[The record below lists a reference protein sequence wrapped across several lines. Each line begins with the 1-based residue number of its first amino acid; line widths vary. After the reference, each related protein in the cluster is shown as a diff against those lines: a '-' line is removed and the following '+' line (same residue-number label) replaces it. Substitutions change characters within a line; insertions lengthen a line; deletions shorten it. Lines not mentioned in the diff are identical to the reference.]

1 MLSFTCQ
8 TCPSGYYC
16 PPKSSTL
23 KICPMGFYCPVGS
36 SDVLK
41 PCPRGTFGDL
51 MGLVNFSDCKPCSPG
66 YYCDKQNATSV
77 TGLCAS
83 GYYCRS
89 GSDSKEPV
97 GDHRGDAGPCPPG
110 YYCPLGTANPIGC
123 PIGTFSNLPQ
133 LRPLDECQLCSQG
146 YYCDRMALT
155 IPSGPCQAGFY
166 CVMGSNTSRPTQVT
180 QTGGPCPPGYYCTEG
195 SSRPQPCPAGTYN
208 PFWEQKQCLF
218 CPQGHYCEAEDI
230 NSALC
235 PSELNSV
242 KTHRYPS
249 SRATP
254 KPCPSGEYQDQIGQ
268 IQCKPCPL
276 GKHCDPLHVTGQH
289 NESKA
294 GTIQPIDCPAGYY
307 CIKGMLYP
315 CPEGTYSNQ
324 TGRYSIEQCKPCPG
338 GKYCALKGMSGYTG
352 LCDPGCVCVLGA
364 SYPCPADNITGYKCP
379 PGSYCPQGASHGIK
393 CPAGTFG
400 PQDSLYSIF
409 ECITCTPGFYC
420 DTEGLETPTGPCSPG
435 YFCLYGATLPNPVG
449 DLYGDKCPP
458 GHFCPS
464 GSISP
469 RPCPLG
475 TYQPLHGMTSKN
487 ACLPC
492 TGGKYCEVQGLRH
505 VSGDC
510 TAGFYCISGAS
521 RPSPI
526 DGITGGRCP
535 PGHYCPTASSQPL
548 KCKSAGQYCDRK
560 GLSTPSGIC
569 PPGFYC
575 PGAVCKSQPE
585 IQTNTSDHHGIQNF
599 MGNICPPGFYC
610 PEGSSQPVPCDL
622 GQYCGQPGLSSPTG
636 PCVAGFLC
644 DGKASVMNPKP
655 CPAGYYC
662 PEGTTYSKPCPPGTL
677 SGPGGVAVTDC
688 SPCPSGHYCETYSLS
703 APSGL
708 CSAGYYCPRGQS
720 VPEPLDYICSPG
732 HFCPEGSSNQTSCA
746 PGHYQPKWAKERC
759 EICPPGYYCQTSGVF
774 KPVLCPLGSFCPP
787 KSTSQHFCPE
797 GTYGNRTGLHEASG
811 CLPCD
816 PGMYC
821 QGSGNTKPT
830 GPCSAG
836 YMCILG
842 AALPTPTDGISGDKC
857 LPGFFCTNGSVTGQ
871 PCPKGTFSDKRG
883 LSAARHCQNCSPG
896 HFCAETGLIAVSGP
910 CWAGFYCLEG
920 SKTPTPIASV
930 FGDICSPGHFCPNA
944 TTHPVP
950 CPPGTLRATTGGRS
964 EEDCMSCPSGFYCK
978 KPGKDSVEG
987 FCDPGFYCLNGAKT
1001 ATPRDGATGDL
1012 CPVGYYCPLASPGLK
1027 LCQNG
1032 TSMNHTGAEK
1042 CNICPEGSL
1051 CTKRERTEPCPE
1063 DSYCP
1068 KDSGTF
1074 PQPCPVGT
1082 FGASRGLRKKSDCI
1096 PCLGGSYCSRPGL
1109 SEVEGP
1115 CDPGFYCESGV
1126 NSPRPSQYL
1135 DHTGNGGECSVGAY
1149 CPRNSTVPIPCPPGT
1164 YNSEIGQSDCKICLA
1179 GYFCLGGTS
1188 NPFPLKCPTGHF
1200 CPERTQFGEEYHCRP
1215 GTYNSLPGQQSPA
1228 DCLIC
1233 PPGQFC
1239 EGTGLSTPSGNCSK
1253 GWYCTGGSVTSK
1265 PLPQGEFSNISEW
1278 ASQKNVSPGN
1288 RCPPGFFCPE
1298 GSSLPLICTAGF
1310 YCDQYELA
1318 EPTGPCDAGYY
1329 CPIGSTERA
1338 PDTSRCVAGHYCPEG
1353 SPSPKPCPEGTYS
1366 NTPMNKVPE
1375 NCLPCTPG
1383 FFCEG
1388 IGLFHPTGLCVS
1400 GYYCPGGQS
1409 APTPANLSCPPG
1421 SRCPAGSPSPDPCPG
1436 GFYQALQGQFECNPC
1451 PAGSYCYTSELDK
1464 WGVEAPQRCP
1474 PGHFCPPRTEFG
1486 TQYKCPPGTFSNK
1499 EGQISAAECDLCPP
1513 GQFCGQEGLIKP
1525 SGFCLTG
1532 FYCFRGAMYPNPTDG
1547 ITGDIC
1553 PMGKFCEAGSVA
1565 GVDCPIGHYSNKT
1578 GLTSP
1583 SDCTPCDPG
1592 FHCSRPGLTAPQGPC
1607 ARGYYCRLGAQSPNP
1622 DNGIEGAICPAGYYC
1637 VSGTERPVPC
1647 PVGTYNPSEGRDSVA
1662 GCLPCDPGHYCGN
1675 IGLIQPSG
1683 LCFEGYYCIGHTS
1696 QPTPQ
1701 DGENGGVCPEGF
1713 YCQAGTHKPVPC
1725 PIGTFLNHSGGT
1737 KCVVCPA
1744 GFYCI
1749 YGKKINPCPLG
1760 FYCPEGTGADIA
1772 PCPAGTYGGRM
1783 GLKEENDCF
1792 QCKGGFYCARDG
1804 LSSPQGKCDPGHYC
1818 ISGVN
1823 VPNPGPTQIFL
1834 GKGGKCGTGQQC
1846 PSGSVLPQTC
1856 PPGTYTEEEG
1866 LEHCKTCPA
1875 GYYCPPTSMIP
1886 KLCPPGYYCPTATEE
1901 GTQYPCP
1908 PGTYNGQSGSR
1919 SERECLVCPAGQYCS
1934 GSGLLEPSGLC
1945 AAGYYCT
1952 GGSTTNKPTPSHLTS
1967 NISLNSTSDLT
1978 RYEWCFKQHY
1988 VMGGL
1993 CPAGYY
1999 CPTGSSTPLPCDGG
2013 KYCSNPGLSIP
2024 TDECFAGYY
2033 CDAASTQP
2041 DQHICPAGFY
2051 CPNSTT
2057 IPVPCLPGTCSNSS
2071 GNEKESDCQPCLSGQ
2086 FCDGPGNVVPDGP
2099 CSMGFYCPP
2108 GQSSARPMLLVC
2120 PINFYCPEGTS
2131 IPLPCRGGTYQ
2142 ANKGQGSC
2150 DPCPAGFFCQFT
2162 NGSSGKLYEPCPA
2175 GFFCPAG
2182 TTMGT
2187 EHPCATGTFGPRPGL
2202 AHESSCVPCSPG
2214 MHCASAG
2221 LSNPTGPCHP
2231 GYYCTGSAISPTPI
2245 KHLVEFDNATF
2256 TGNDV
2261 CPIGHYCPEGSQHPW
2276 PCPQGSY
2283 SHTVGLASEAQCQ
2296 RCPHGHYCN
2305 QLALTDSSQAQPC
2318 DPGYICHTGS
2328 TVPRPSDG
2336 IQGYVCPRGHRCP
2349 AGVIRELACKAGT
2362 YNPSPGAGICLPCP
2376 AGTVCS
2382 NSSTVEPTACPKGY
2396 YCSSRTTFPLP
2407 CPEGTYNALN
2417 GAFSADVCLSC
2428 PAGLYCQGMANSE
2441 PDGPCT
2447 EGYYCQ
2453 GGASSP
2459 IPQSNPKFPMNG
2471 PCAAGYY
2478 CPAGTKSPVA
2488 CPKGTF
2494 KNTTG
2499 GASSEFC
2506 ASCYPGYYCANE
2518 GLSQPSGLCFAGFYC
2533 PGNHNS
2539 VNPNAFSCPKGYFC
2553 SEGSGS
2559 PIPCPAGK
2567 YQPNMRSD
2575 VCIPCQA
2582 GFYCKEA
2589 ATVNQITCPPHF
2601 YCPNGT
2607 QNPNPCPSGTFTS
2620 GQTTG
2625 LKDEK
2630 ECLPCPT
2637 GKYCSRGRIQG
2648 FCAAGYFCLA
2658 GSHSPIPHGIF
2669 PNDTHERNLCEWGQ
2683 LCAGQCPAGF
2693 YCPEGTETTKACPEN
2708 TIRLQPGGRQLE
2720 ECQPCPLG
2728 HWCKQGDPVLHRCP
2742 AGYFCDDVIRAPFS
2756 LPIGPQKCPVHTYSN
2771 ITGATS
2777 QAACQPCPPGYYC
2790 NETGLT
2796 SYENYLCPLGYWCP
2810 GKGSHHFCPGGTI
2823 GNQTGASFY
2832 KHCQPCPPGYYCPD
2846 PRRTG
2851 QPNINGVPCQAGYE
2865 CPEGS
2870 ITEIPCRPASYCGP
2884 RTGNATVC
2892 PGGYFCPLGSSTY
2905 NTPKQLCVFPY
2916 FCPANSSSMLPC
2928 DGGYMPINV
2937 TGLRDRLEKA
2947 CLICEA
2953 GTYRRGSANELH
2965 CSPCPEGFYCPV
2977 GSESYLLNPCPVGY
2991 YCSEMTRLPIPC
3003 SPGTYGNSSHAKHNS
3018 ECYPCPENTFN
3029 HLDGQRACF
3038 PCGSTSYSSLGSITC
3053 KCQGFN
3059 RAFQESDGSCI
3070 CKTGHVY
3077 YDETDQKSSNS
3088 NSDMDCYPEVYDRC
3102 SVGEVR
3108 LASTRRCV
3116 LPERHNCTPACGEY
3130 GGRLDVELGM
3140 CHCNKYISAE
3150 ELCDGVCMAGILNVS
3165 AHASHT
3171 GELVLTVKNGATRDH
3186 KNWVVPHVLGPD
3198 GHITDSLR
3206 VLFILFKPNGI
3217 FGLIL
3222 SGKYV
3227 VDKFLTESEWPD
3239 MFQNP
3244 HFKTKRSYLQRPVS
3258 AAMNGVIPKIPN
3270 PIVCLRPN
3278 DLILFK
3284 LSVHQSNRSLSHY
3297 PVYQKD
3303 HLFNTNS
3310 DWDFGPFRKL
3320 DHFIKETNFN
3330 FSRFAHVFMEPGK
3343 YVFYDNAEPER
3354 ALIVSVNKFGECD
3367 NVPSLV
3373 QPSSPIHLVQR
3384 GILKQQDLNLAP
3396 DWALIIGT
3404 LCFLALITVL
3414 FTMSAMVMTP
3424 IQSVL
3429 NPMQKWKPKWRSLG
3443 EPYMPPEYI
3452 ILKDSLGLYET
3463 LRPRIAG
3470 EGAEAEEE
3478 STLIVGKSL
3487 AETELEDFSVRTLY
3501 DKLEDQNLHLAAQL
3515 NKHKSDVQAFYR
3527 HISQQ
3532 TQELKKILECF
3543 NSCKCQNKEGKWTLV
3558 EDLETMSRAQAEA
3571 PSTMTRDR
3579 FGNCTTINFWERSP
3593 VTQRNQSSQHLEEL
3607 FNKLNVLVHKIN
3619 SGHITISKEM
3629 IARAQRL
3636 YMFSDGVTV
3645 SAQTNTEQEETN
3657 PVEQFA
3663 VDSAEVSG
3671 NMEKLG
3677 TILPPVKEDLSVH
3690 DSFTDSIFPY
3700 DEGLTEILVSSSLL
3714 KKLEELKQALV
3725 KNHCALKTESCD
3737 VNPLDPIPWSNQNLI
3752 PADLGSLPPHHF
3764 VIYRFGCYIAHLLCS
3779 SCNHSPLT
3787 LLLADNIPTEVR
3799 APCQNILYKNSFYYD
3814 ANNRILYIKTTWL
3827 NNAGEFIVSILHTM
3841 AHIKAGTQI
3850 NDSHHIFTEEFE
3862 RAVAAVGTTLF
3873 LMCCDTTDN
3882 GTDDS
3887 KDTKILDSENRNKD
3901 KQLTY
3906 VQSIFEDL
3914 IHIKVPPETKFT
3926 EEILKERLKKYT
3938 FFTLHSMGQQ
3948 ILEPSGTSRKF
3959 PILEGKT
3966 AAAIHPEMDS
3976 EDKDEGVA
3984 EYNMQ
3989 TRIAELEEEIDETN
4003 EAFSLYTTK
4012 IAEENQQLEH
4022 LEQELRIQAN
4032 LAQEPG
4038 EECKSLLE
4046 DFRNLLKNLSQARDV
4061 LSMLDLQRR
4070 CVINRLTE
4078 LESELAGFYTA
4089 LEDRPTRIST

>member
-1 MLSFTCQ
+1 MTECSPCPAGFACESPQILPKKCPIGTYSLEGSTLCSLCPPGSACPYTSSIPVPCIVGSYSTSGQQNCTMCRPGYACSNTTKAEDVQCFPGYYCDDGITPKQCRSGTYGAHRGLKQASECSTCPAGFYCPGG
-8 TCPSGYYC
+8 TAGYPSTDLLCPSGYYC
-16 PPKSSTL
+16 KEGTSQAHSNPCPHGTSSDEAGLKSQQGCKQCSEGR
-23 KICPMGFYCPVGS
+23 ICAEGTADGGRLCSKGKYCPAGTTKEL
-36 SDVLK
+36 D
-41 PCPRGTFGDL
+41 CPRGTVTQHQGASELGTIIPRSCGTGRYSDFGSASCDL
-51 MGLVNFSDCKPCSPG
+51 CLLGHYCNSERTSWEVMSTQLFCPAGLVCPVGLSRVPDFNKDGCPKGYYCLQGNIDPNPRACPNGTYSDRKGLVDESQCVPCPAGKYCYSEGTKPVAISQPTGDCPGGHYCPLGTGNPHTFPCKPGFYLSHSAAEREESCSQCPPG
-66 YYCDKQNATSV
+66 YYCESFGLENPKVCPKGFYCILGSKQPQPCQRGTYSDKMSLRALSDCIPCGGGQYCAGESLTQPTGNCKAGFYCRERAVTAAPLQSSCSTCLRGRYCNQ
-77 TGLCAS
+77 TGLVSPPFCIQGHYCPTGSILPIPCPVGYYLHQKGAEDITS
-83 GYYCRS
+83 CKLCDLGMYCSVVGLAAPEGPCQPGYYCTS
-89 GSDSKEPV
+89 GSNTSVPV
-97 GDHRGDAGPCPPG
+97 ELSFGDVCPAG
-110 YYCPLGTANPIGC
+110 YYCPLGTKHAFEKPCPTGTWNNITGAQDITFCLPCPPGYACHRMALTQPSRLCAPGFYCKERATTTKPLDGETGDLCPEGHYCPEGTAMPLQCGDGSYNNVTGLAEPSGECSPGYYCIRGATKPQNTDGITGNLCPGGSYCGQNVSKAVACPPGHYCPEGSAKPKLCDSGSWQDLGGRAECKPCVAGYYCDNRIGPVVDIELYPCPAGFYCPVGTQAATQYGC
-123 PIGTFSNLPQ
+123 PPGTFSPNTRLKNINECQLCLPGQYCASFGLSAPSGFYCPEGTSYDWQPCPPGTYSPVDGLARLSECRPCDGGKYCAFHNAVEVTGECWEGYYCVEGSDSPAPELNHSGKAGPCPVGHYCPYGTSSPKPCPLGTFSNQSKLVLQSDCMPCIFGHYCGSEGLEAPSGECWEGFYCLRGAKMPNNPVQDDSGGPCPQGHYCERAGQENVTGLCAAGYYCMRRATTPTPTDGISGNVCPPGHFCVTGASSPQPCPAGYYSNSSQNTKVDDCLPCPPGLSCDRQ
-133 LRPLDECQLCSQG
+133 GLVSASRACTKSASRFPCPLGTFSNQTGIGTIDDCLLCPPGKYCDRTGLTEPTGDCWEGYYCNLKSSSPKPSDEVTGWRCPRGSYCPRGTKNIQFCPVGYYGPVQG

-155 IPSGPCQAGFY
+155 IPSGLCQAGFY

-180 QTGGPCPPGYYCTEG
+180 PTGGPCPPGYYCTEG
-195 SSRPQPCPAGTYN
+195 SSRPQPCPTGTYN

-230 NSALC
+230 NSTLC

-249 SRATP
+249 GRATP

-276 GKHCDPLHVTGQH
+276 GKHCDPLQGNGQH

-420 DTEGLETPTGPCSPG
+420 NTE
-435 YFCLYGATLPNPVG
+435 
-449 DLYGDKCPP
+449 
-458 GHFCPS
+458 
-464 GSISP
+464 
-469 RPCPLG
+469 
-475 TYQPLHGMTSKN
+475 
-487 ACLPC
+487 
-492 TGGKYCEVQGLRH
+492 
-505 VSGDC
+505 GDC

-535 PGHYCPTASSQPL
+535 LGHYCPTASSQPL
-548 KCKSAGQYCDRK
+548 KCKSGYYCPRGTMHTAQYPCPVGTYNNRTMAQSVLDCISCPAGQYCDRK

-599 MGNICPPGFYC
+599 TGNICPPGFYC

-677 SGPGGVAVTDC
+677 SVINEGCQQLAIVRIVVLDISVQRLDLLLCQDHVGQDFTVLRDLKRPLPLHLSSVTFALLV
-688 SPCPSGHYCETYSLS
+688 TS
-703 APSGL
+703 APMLQLTLFHVHLEHS
-708 CSAGYYCPRGQS
+708 
-720 VPEPLDYICSPG
+720 EP
-732 HFCPEGSSNQTSCA
+732 Q
-746 PGHYQPKWAKERC
+746 
-759 EICPPGYYCQTSGVF
+759 
-774 KPVLCPLGSFCPP
+774 
-787 KSTSQHFCPE
+787 
-797 GTYGNRTGLHEASG
+797 
-811 CLPCD
+811 
-816 PGMYC
+816 
-821 QGSGNTKPT
+821 QG
-830 GPCSAG
+830 
-836 YMCILG
+836 
-842 AALPTPTDGISGDKC
+842 
-857 LPGFFCTNGSVTGQ
+857 
-871 PCPKGTFSDKRG
+871 
-883 LSAARHCQNCSPG
+883 
-896 HFCAETGLIAVSGP
+896 
-910 CWAGFYCLEG
+910 
-920 SKTPTPIASV
+920 
-930 FGDICSPGHFCPNA
+930 
-944 TTHPVP
+944 
-950 CPPGTLRATTGGRS
+950 
-964 EEDCMSCPSGFYCK
+964 EE

-1027 LCQNG
+1027 LC
-1032 TSMNHTGAEK
+1032 
-1042 CNICPEGSL
+1042 
-1051 CTKRERTEPCPE
+1051 
-1063 DSYCP
+1063 
-1068 KDSGTF
+1068 
-1074 PQPCPVGT
+1074 
-1082 FGASRGLRKKSDCI
+1082 
-1096 PCLGGSYCSRPGL
+1096 
-1109 SEVEGP
+1109 
-1115 CDPGFYCESGV
+1115 
-1126 NSPRPSQYL
+1126 
-1135 DHTGNGGECSVGAY
+1135 
-1149 CPRNSTVPIPCPPGT
+1149 
-1164 YNSEIGQSDCKICLA
+1164 
-1179 GYFCLGGTS
+1179 
-1188 NPFPLKCPTGHF
+1188 
-1200 CPERTQFGEEYHCRP
+1200 
-1215 GTYNSLPGQQSPA
+1215 
-1228 DCLIC
+1228 
-1233 PPGQFC
+1233 
-1239 EGTGLSTPSGNCSK
+1239 
-1253 GWYCTGGSVTSK
+1253 
-1265 PLPQGEFSNISEW
+1265 EFSNISEW
-1278 ASQKNVSPGN
+1278 ASQKIVSPGN

-1318 EPTGPCDAGYY
+1318 EPTG
-1329 CPIGSTERA
+1329 
-1338 PDTSRCVAGHYCPEG
+1338 
-1353 SPSPKPCPEGTYS
+1353 
-1366 NTPMNKVPE
+1366 
-1375 NCLPCTPG
+1375 
-1383 FFCEG
+1383 
-1388 IGLFHPTGLCVS
+1388 
-1400 GYYCPGGQS
+1400 
-1409 APTPANLSCPPG
+1409 
-1421 SRCPAGSPSPDPCPG
+1421 
-1436 GFYQALQGQFECNPC
+1436 FYQALQGQFECNPC

-1464 WGVEAPQRCP
+1464 WGVKAPQRCP

-1513 GQFCGQEGLIKP
+1513 GQFCGQEGLIEP
-1525 SGFCLTG
+1525 SGSCLTG

-1592 FHCSRPGLTAPQGPC
+1592 FHCSSPGLTAPQGPC

-1713 YCQAGTHKPVPC
+1713 YCQVGTHKPVPC

-1737 KCVVCPA
+1737 ECVVCPA

-1792 QCKGGFYCARDG
+1792 PCKGGFYCARDG

-1823 VPNPGPTQIFL
+1823 IPNPGPTQIFL
-1834 GKGGKCGTGQQC
+1834 GKGGKCGAGQQC

-1908 PGTYNGQSGSR
+1908 PGTFNGQ
-1919 SERECLVCPAGQYCS
+1919 
-1934 GSGLLEPSGLC
+1934 
-1945 AAGYYCT
+1945 
-1952 GGSTTNKPTPSHLTS
+1952 
-1967 NISLNSTSDLT
+1967 
-1978 RYEWCFKQHY
+1978 YEWCFKQHY

-1993 CPAGYY
+1993 CPVGYY

-2024 TDECFAGYY
+2024 TDGCFAGYY

-2051 CPNSTT
+2051 CPN
-2057 IPVPCLPGTCSNSS
+2057 
-2071 GNEKESDCQPCLSGQ
+2071 
-2086 FCDGPGNVVPDGP
+2086 
-2099 CSMGFYCPP
+2099 
-2108 GQSSARPMLLVC
+2108 R
-2120 PINFYCPEGTS
+2120 TS

-2187 EHPCATGTFGPRPGL
+2187 EHPCAMGTFGPRPGL

-2283 SHTVGLASEAQCQ
+2283 SHTVGLVSEAQCQ
-2296 RCPHGHYCN
+2296 RCPYGHYCN
-2305 QLALTDSSQAQPC
+2305 QLGLTDVSQAQPC
-2318 DPGYICHTGS
+2318 DPGYVCHTGS

-2349 AGVIRELACKAGT
+2349 AGVIRELVCKAGT
-2362 YNPSPGAGICLPCP
+2362 YNPSPGAGICLLCP

-2382 NSSTVEPTACPKGY
+2382 NSSTVEPIACPKGY

-2417 GAFSADVCLSC
+2417 GASSADVCLSC

-2478 CPAGTKSPVA
+2478 CPAGTKSPIA

-2506 ASCYPGYYCANE
+2506 APCYPGYYCANE
-2518 GLSQPSGLCFAGFYC
+2518 GLSQPNGLCFAGFYC

-2601 YCPNGT
+2601 FCPNGT
-2607 QNPNPCPSGTFTS
+2607 QNPIPCPSGTFTS

-2625 LKDEK
+2625 LKEEK
-2630 ECLPCPT
+2630 QCLPCPT

-2669 PNDTHERNLCEWGQ
+2669 PNDTHERNLC
-2683 LCAGQCPAGF
+2683 F

-2728 HWCKQGDPVLHRCP
+2728 HWCKQGDPFLHRCP
-2742 AGYFCDDVIRAPFS
+2742 AGYFCDDIIRAPFS
-2756 LPIGPQKCPVHTYSN
+2756 LPVGPQKCPVHTYSN

-2823 GNQTGASFY
+2823 GNRTGASFY

-2851 QPNINGVPCQAGYE
+2851 QPNINGVPCRAGYE
-2865 CPEGS
+2865 CP
-2870 ITEIPCRPASYCGP
+2870 A
-2884 RTGNATVC
+2884 
-2892 PGGYFCPLGSSTY
+2892 
-2905 NTPKQLCVFPY
+2905 
-2916 FCPANSSSMLPC
+2916 
-2928 DGGYMPINV
+2928 
-2937 TGLRDRLEKA
+2937 
-2947 CLICEA
+2947 
-2953 GTYRRGSANELH
+2953 
-2965 CSPCPEGFYCPV
+2965 
-2977 GSESYLLNPCPVGY
+2977 
-2991 YCSEMTRLPIPC
+2991 
-3003 SPGTYGNSSHAKHNS
+3003 
-3018 ECYPCPENTFN
+3018 
-3029 HLDGQRACF
+3029 
-3038 PCGSTSYSSLGSITC
+3038 GSITC

-3116 LPERHNCTPACGEY
+3116 FPERHNCTPACGEY

-3150 ELCDGVCMAGILNVS
+3150 ELCDRVCMAGILNLS

-3258 AAMNGVIPKIPN
+3258 AAMNGAIPKIPN

-3330 FSRFAHVFMEPGK
+3330 ISRFAHVFMEPGK

-3367 NVPSLV
+3367 NVPSLF
-3373 QPSSPIHLVQR
+3373 QPSSPIHLVQH

-3404 LCFLALITVL
+3404 LCILALITAL
-3414 FTMSAMVMTP
+3414 FTVSAMVMTP

-3515 NKHKSDVQAFYR
+3515 NKHKSDVQAFYQ

-3543 NSCKCQNKEGKWTLV
+3543 NSCKCQNKEGKWTFV
-3558 EDLETMSRAQAEA
+3558 EELETMSRVQAEA
-3571 PSTMTRDR
+3571 SSTMTRDR

-3593 VTQRNQSSQHLEEL
+3593 VTQ
-3607 FNKLNVLVHKIN
+3607 
-3619 SGHITISKEM
+3619 SKKD
-3629 IARAQRL
+3629 
-3636 YMFSDGVTV
+3636 FC
-3645 SAQTNTEQEETN
+3645 
-3657 PVEQFA
+3657 F
-3663 VDSAEVSG
+3663 
-3671 NMEKLG
+3671 
-3677 TILPPVKEDLSVH
+3677 
-3690 DSFTDSIFPY
+3690 F
-3700 DEGLTEILVSSSLL
+3700 
-3714 KKLEELKQALV
+3714 
-3725 KNHCALKTESCD
+3725 
-3737 VNPLDPIPWSNQNLI
+3737 
-3752 PADLGSLPPHHF
+3752 
-3764 VIYRFGCYIAHLLCS
+3764 
-3779 SCNHSPLT
+3779 
-3787 LLLADNIPTEVR
+3787 
-3799 APCQNILYKNSFYYD
+3799 
-3814 ANNRILYIKTTWL
+3814 
-3827 NNAGEFIVSILHTM
+3827 SIL
-3841 AHIKAGTQI
+3841 A
-3850 NDSHHIFTEEFE
+3850 
-3862 RAVAAVGTTLF
+3862 
-3873 LMCCDTTDN
+3873 
-3882 GTDDS
+3882 
-3887 KDTKILDSENRNKD
+3887 
-3901 KQLTY
+3901 
-3906 VQSIFEDL
+3906 
-3914 IHIKVPPETKFT
+3914 
-3926 EEILKERLKKYT
+3926 
-3938 FFTLHSMGQQ
+3938 
-3948 ILEPSGTSRKF
+3948 
-3959 PILEGKT
+3959 
-3966 AAAIHPEMDS
+3966 
-3976 EDKDEGVA
+3976 
-3984 EYNMQ
+3984 
-3989 TRIAELEEEIDETN
+3989 
-4003 EAFSLYTTK
+4003 
-4012 IAEENQQLEH
+4012 
-4022 LEQELRIQAN
+4022 
-4032 LAQEPG
+4032 
-4038 EECKSLLE
+4038 
-4046 DFRNLLKNLSQARDV
+4046 
-4061 LSMLDLQRR
+4061 
-4070 CVINRLTE
+4070 
-4078 LESELAGFYTA
+4078 
-4089 LEDRPTRIST
+4089 